1 MTTVRTKLFLSAI
14 SLPVV
19 TLLQT
24 RAAHAQFG
32 GSGSLSGQI
41 AAQQSYQQQFAQRP
55 VQQQPAVAPPWG
67 QSGPV
72 QTMWLRPGG
81 GGPDP
86 VLHGA
91 LAVAAVPAT
100 TMGAG
105 CRGAFPTAPQ
115 QQLWVGAS
123 VPMVDVLVRAGGP
136 TTLAIRAPTGAV
148 FCTDNLS
155 GTDARITMRSV
166 MAGTYLIYVG
176 TTGAPVPYTIGA
188 SAQGPLNPAAIP
200 LPPGAQ
206 QGAPWLP
213 QNVTTNNSA
222 AQGTTAPAVR
232 AADGPSVSLS
242 VGGAQASAQIATQT
256 PVPVN
261 TNSSAIAPAQVLPAV
276 TVAAANSGATAG
288 GVPVGW
294 VHVDPNAPQAAL
306 RAPSDAVRGAPGRG
320 NGTINVAPSGPDVQ
334 RANGTT
340 PGRVALRFMGR
351 ACLGFGDR
359 APSLVFSVE
368 PGVRFLRVF
377 ARSSG
382 DTTLAVRAPNGRVTC
397 VDDTYGAHP
406 GVDLEQPAAGQWRVF
421 VGSSVPNAA
430 LPYELTV
437 TTRNDARPQ

>member
-1 MTTVRTKLFLSAI
+1 VTTVRTKLILSVI
-14 SLPVV
+14 SLSSAP
-19 TLLQT
+19 LLQT
-24 RAAHAQFG
+24 RAALAQFG
-32 GSGSLSGQI
+32 GSSSLSGQI

-55 VQQQPAVAPPWG
+55 VQPAVTPPWG
-67 QSGPV
+67 QSAPV

-100 TMGAG
+100 MMGAG
-105 CRGAFPTAPQ
+105 CRGAFPSTPQ

-188 SAQGPLNPAAIP
+188 SAQGPLNPAVIP
-200 LPPGAQ
+200 LPPGAP

-213 QNVTTNNSA
+213 QSVSTNNSA
-222 AQGTTAPAVR
+222 TAPVVR
-232 AADGPSVSLS
+232 AAGAPSVALS
-242 VGGAQASAQIATQT
+242 AGGAQIVAQNPAAGH
-256 PVPVN
+256 VH
-261 TNSSAIAPAQVLPAV
+261 TNSSAIAPAQALPALTV
-276 TVAAANSGATAG
+276 TATDSGTTAG

-294 VHVDPNAPQAAL
+294 VRVDPNAPQAQPAQ
-306 RAPSDAVRGAPGRG
+306 SAVEGGAPGRG
-320 NGTINVAPSGPDVQ
+320 NGTIDVSPTGPDVQ
-334 RANGTT
+334 RASGTT

-351 ACLGFGDR
+351 ACLGYGDR
-359 APSLVFSVE
+359 APSLVFSVA
-368 PGVRFLRVF
+368 PNVQFLRVF

-406 GVDLEQPAAGQWRVF
+406 GVDVDQPAPGQWRVF

>member
-1 MTTVRTKLFLSAI
+1 VTTVRTKLFWSAI
-14 SLPVV
+14 SLHFV

-24 RAAHAQFG
+24 RAALAQFG
-32 GSGSLSGQI
+32 NSGSLSGQI
-41 AAQQSYQQQFAQRP
+41 AAQQSYQQQFGQRP
-55 VQQQPAVAPPWG
+55 VQQPAVAPPWG
-67 QSGPV
+67 QSTPV

-86 VLHGA
+86 VVHGA

-200 LPPGAQ
+200 LPPRAA
-206 QGAPWLP
+206 QGAPWLA
-213 QNVTTNNSA
+213 QSVTTNNSA
-222 AQGTTAPAVR
+222 PQGATAAAVR
-232 AADGPSVSLS
+232 ATDASSVSLS
-242 VGGAQASAQIATQT
+242 VGGAQTPASAR
-256 PVPVN
+256 VN
-261 TNSSAIAPAQVLPAV
+261 TNSSAVVPAQALPALTV
-276 TVAAANSGATAG
+276 TAANNGATAG

-294 VHVDPNAPQAAL
+294 VRVDPSAPQAAL
-306 RAPSDAVRGAPGRG
+306 PAQSDVASGAPGRG

-351 ACLGFGDR
+351 GCLGFGDR
-359 APSLVFSVE
+359 APSLVFTVE
-368 PGVRFLRVF
+368 PNVRFLRVF

-406 GVDLEQPAAGQWRVF
+406 GVDVEQPAAGQWRLF
-421 VGSSVPNAA
+421 VGSSVPNVA

>member
-1 MTTVRTKLFLSAI
+1 MNTVRSKRILPAI
-14 SLPVV
+14 SQLSVLFVHAPS
-19 TLLQT
+19 
-24 RAAHAQFG
+24 AWAQFG

-41 AAQQSYQQQFAQRP
+41 SAQQSYQQQFAQRP
-55 VQQQPAVAPPWG
+55 AQQPAVTPPWG
-67 QSGPV
+67 QNAPV

-81 GGPDP
+81 AGPDP

-91 LAVAAVPAT
+91 LAVAAVPGT
-100 TMGAG
+100 SLGGG
-105 CRGAFPTAPQ
+105 CRGAFPASPQ
-115 QQLWVGAS
+115 QQLWVGS
-123 VPMVDVLVRAGGP
+123 NVPLVDVLVRAGGP
-136 TTLAIRAPTGAV
+136 VTLAIRAPTGAV

-166 MAGTYLIYVG
+166 VAGTYLIYVG

-188 SAQGPLNPAAIP
+188 SAQGPLAPTAVP
-200 LPPGAQ
+200 LPPGAP

-222 AQGTTAPAVR
+222 AQATTATAATTNSR
-232 AADGPSVSLS
+232 A
-242 VGGAQASAQIATQT
+242 
-256 PVPVN
+256 VN
-261 TNSSAIAPAQVLPAV
+261 TNSSATAPTQVLPAL
-276 TVAAANSGATAG
+276 TVSAGTSAEGAAITADANGNGNAGAGVSVSAG

-294 VHVDPNAPQAAL
+294 VRVDPNAPQLAQPTQNGGA
-306 RAPSDAVRGAPGRG
+306 GAPGPGR
-320 NGTINVAPSGPDVQ
+320 GTINIGPSYPDLQ

-340 PGRVALRFMGR
+340 PGRTALRFLGR
-351 ACLGFGDR
+351 SCLGFGDR
-359 APSLVFSVE
+359 SPSLVFTVD

-382 DTTLAVRAPNGRVTC
+382 DTTMAVRAPNGRVTC

-406 GVDLEQPAAGQWRVF
+406 GVDVDQPVAGQWRVF
-421 VGSSVPNAA
+421 VGSSVPSSP